1 MQSAPVN
8 RRQILAFL
16 AALGVSESSLR
27 AQDPIRV
34 DPKNYRIAFEN
45 EQLRVLE
52 FRSRP
57 GFGICGIGRHSH
69 PAHLTIALTE
79 AKARVT
85 LEDGKELIVANKA
98 GDMFWSPAETHTV
111 ENIGKGAVHAYIVEI
126 KEAARQSA

>member
-1 MQSAPVN
+1 MQSAPIN

-27 AQDPIRV
+27 AQDPTRV
-34 DPKNYRIAFEN
+34 DPKNFRVAFEN

-57 GFGICGIGRHSH
+57 GFGICGTGRHSH

-79 AKARVT
+79 ATARLT
-85 LEDGKELIVANKA
+85 LEDGKVVIGSNKA

-111 ENIGKGAVHAYIVEI
+111 ENIGKGLVRAYIVEV
-126 KEAARQSA
+126 KEPARKAA

>member
-27 AQDPIRV
+27 AQDPTRV
-34 DPKNYRIAFEN
+34 DPKNYRVAFEN

-57 GFGICGIGRHSH
+57 GFGICGSGRHSH
-69 PAHLTIALTE
+69 PAHLTIALTA

-85 LEDGKELIVANKA
+85 LEDGKELIVANKE
-98 GDMFWSPAETHTV
+98 GDMFWSSAETHTV
-111 ENIGKGAVHAYIVEI
+111 ENIGKAAVHAYIVEI
-126 KEAARQSA
+126 KDAARKTT